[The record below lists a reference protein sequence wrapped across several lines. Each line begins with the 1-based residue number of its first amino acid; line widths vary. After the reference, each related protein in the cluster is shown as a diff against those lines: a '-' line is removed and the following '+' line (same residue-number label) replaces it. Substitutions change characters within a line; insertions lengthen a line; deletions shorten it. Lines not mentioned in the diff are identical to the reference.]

1 MDNKTNNLV
10 DIAAE
15 LNTEINN
22 KKKILDGYKGEL
34 KSLGES
40 ELNGERFKAVV
51 STYAN
56 KTFNA
61 DKALAVVKY
70 IGATWLIKETVD
82 TDKLEEAIATGEID
96 ANEFADCIES
106 KNITKIVFKAKK

>member
-1 MDNKTNNLV
+1 MENKLV
-10 DIAAE
+10 DLAAE

-34 KSLGES
+34 KALGES
-40 ELNGERFKAVV
+40 EISGSKYKAVV

-61 DKALAVVKY
+61 DKALAVVKK
-70 IGATWLIKETVD
+70 IGANWLIKETVD
-82 TDKLEEAIATGEID
+82 LDKLEEGIATGEID
-96 ANEFADCIES
+96 AGEFADCIDK
-106 KNITKIVFKAKK
+106 KNITKIVFKARK